1 MNLALFTVRERTLGE
16 GVQTALYSLEGEAG
30 EGPRSGLALMKR
42 MATSNSRSPWWETEG
57 VEGGGACPASAP
69 IMSSSAG
76 SVDCILAA
84 PTEACGSREGGLW
97 RMNWHRR
104 RA

>member
-42 MATSNSRSPWWETEG
+42 MATSNSRSPWRETEG
-57 VEGGGACPASAP
+57 AEGGGACPAYAP

-76 SVDCILAA
+76 GVDCILAA
-84 PTEACGSREGGLW
+84 HIEACGSPGGDPGG
-97 RMNWHRR
+97 
-104 RA
+104 